1 MTEQERAELKRR
13 REMDHPWHVAI
24 IRFHDDARE
33 RGEYR
38 SPFMYEAKR
47 AFQEVPRM
55 IYWLRT
61 ERLGQMP
68 KMHQQCSMQA
78 PEPLPENVLTC
89 CLGVECRKCPEL
101 LAIEAADITP
111 EESDEA
117 KAWTCAAHI
126 LMKGGDTMGEGYIL
140 TTGDRVFWDRTYA
153 NLAAAF
159 ECDAQVP
166 DSTKTENT

>member
-1 MTEQERAELKRR
+1 MSEREHNELERR
-13 REMDHPWHVAI
+13 HRVDWAWHVAVN
-24 IRFHDDARE
+24 RFHDGKFGDN
-33 RGEYR
+33 R

-55 IYWLRT
+55 IYWMRT

-101 LAIEAADITP
+101 LALDAADITP
-111 EESDEA
+111 EQRDEA

-140 TTGDRVFWDRTYA
+140 TTGDRIFWDRTYA
-153 NLAAAF
+153 NLAAN
-159 ECDAQVP
+159 CDAQ
-166 DSTKTENT
+166 STANTKTEN